1 MIRRPSMQ
9 ELSGALAGAAR
20 AIGERIATRG
30 ARVWLVGGAV
40 RDLALGREPKDV
52 DLASALRPE
61 EIEQLFPSTAPV
73 GKAFGTILILQDGL
87 PVEHTTFRSE
97 SGYSDRR
104 RPDKVEFGQSIE
116 EDSARRD
123 FTCNALYLDP
133 LRDEHADPQGGLA
146 DLERGCLRCVGDPR
160 ARFSE
165 DGLRLVRMAR
175 FAGALEL
182 EPAPGLVE
190 AAMESRAAL
199 SGVAP
204 ERVLRE
210 LERIFTR
217 PGHARALELLAR
229 TGLVGEL
236 FPGFAMGEER
246 LWAFQRLPDAPGL
259 ECGLAL
265 LFQAEAREGQRRL
278 DALRVSRETRQLV
291 LDAWACLAEL
301 HLLDRGRRS
310 QRLRLERRPGF
321 EIAWQVAGAQGA
333 DRSLLDELAAEKRAL
348 GPGGLAPAPW
358 LRSQDLE
365 AAAVPKGP
373 RWGQLLEAA
382 ETAQLDGRIASSR
395 EALAWL
401 RAELAQDGGK
411 T

>member
-1 MIRRPSMQ
+1 MIRRPAMQ
-9 ELSGALAGAAR
+9 DLSGALAAAAR
-20 AIGERIATRG
+20 AIGERIASRG

-61 EIEQLFPSTAPV
+61 EIEALFPSTVPV

-87 PVEHTTFRSE
+87 AVEHTTFRSE

-104 RPDKVEFGQSIE
+104 RPDKVEFGKSVE
-116 EDSARRD
+116 ADSARRD

-133 LRDEHADPQGGLA
+133 LSDEHADPQGGLA
-146 DLERGCLRCVGDPR
+146 DLESRCLRCVGDAR
-160 ARFSE
+160 ARFTE
-165 DGLRLVRMAR
+165 DGLRLVRLAR

-182 EPAPGLVE
+182 DPAPGLLE

-199 SGVAP
+199 AGVAP

-210 LERIFTR
+210 FERIFTR

-229 TGLVGEL
+229 AGLVAEL
-236 FPGFAMGEER
+236 FPGFVMGEER
-246 LWAFQRLPDAPGL
+246 LWAFERLPDAPGL

-265 LFQAEAREGQRRL
+265 LFEGEPGGGLRRL
-278 DALRVSRETRQLV
+278 DALRVSRETRGLV
-291 LDAWACLAEL
+291 LDAWACLEGLAQI
-301 HLLDRGRRS
+301 DRARRS
-310 QRLRLERRPGF
+310 QRVRLERRPGF
-321 EIAWQVAGAQGA
+321 EIAWRIAGATGA

-348 GPGGLAPAPW
+348 GPAGLAPKPW
-358 LRSQDLE
+358 LSSQDLE

-382 ETAQLDGRIASSR
+382 ETAQLDGRIRSSR
-395 EALAWL
+395 EALDWL